1 MKKLATYSVLGL
13 AILGGSIFAV
23 SKVNAQEAGFGF
35 SDELREEHMAER
47 EAERQEIIDSA
58 IEDGVFTDRQV
69 EILEA
74 MEEVRPVG
82 GRGLHGAGRDLSEEE
97 REALREE
104 MRAEREGSMLEE
116 INGVISGDEVTED
129 ELQELRDLREDLGLL
144 GNQNRRGGGM
154 GGQGTGECPNL

>member
-23 SKVNAQEAGFGF
+23 SKVNAQGVALGF
-35 SDELREEHMAER
+35 SEEVREEHMAER
-47 EAERQEIIDSA
+47 MAEKQEIIDTA
-58 IEDGVFTDRQV
+58 IEEGVFTERQI
-69 EILEA
+69 EILKA

-82 GRGLHGAGRDLSEEE
+82 GRGLRGAGKDLSEEE

-104 MRAEREGSMLEE
+104 MRARREGSMLDA
-116 INGVISGDEVTED
+116 INRVISGDEVTEE
-129 ELQELRDLREDLGLL
+129 ELQELRDLREELGLL
-144 GNQNRRGGGM
+144 GSQNRNGGGM

>member
-13 AILGGSIFAV
+13 AVLVGSIFAV
-23 SKVNAQEAGFGF
+23 SKVNAQETALGF
-35 SDELREEHMAER
+35 SDEVREEHMAER
-47 EAERQEIIDSA
+47 MAVKQEIIDAA
-58 IEDGVFTDRQV
+58 IEAGEFTDRQI

-74 MEEVRPVG
+74 MKEVRPVG
-82 GRGLHGAGRDLSEEE
+82 GRGLQGAGRNLSEEE

-104 MRAEREGSMLEE
+104 MRARREGSMLDE
-116 INGVISGDEVTED
+116 INEVISGAEVTEE

>member
-13 AILGGSIFAV
+13 AILAGSVFAV

-35 SDELREEHMAER
+35 SDEVREEHMAER

-69 EILEA
+69 EILDA

-82 GRGLHGAGRDLSEEE
+82 GRGLQGAGRDLSDEE

-104 MRAEREGSMLEE
+104 MRAEREGSMLDE
-116 INGVISGDEVTED
+116 INGVISGDEVTEE

>member
-23 SKVNAQEAGFGF
+23 SKVNAQEAALGF
-35 SDELREEHMAER
+35 SDEVREEHMAER
-47 EAERQEIIDSA
+47 EAEKQGIIDAA
-58 IEDGVFTDRQV
+58 IEDGVLTDRQV

-74 MEEVRPVG
+74 MEQVRPVG
-82 GRGLHGAGRDLSEEE
+82 GRGLHGAGKDLSEEE

-104 MRAEREGSMLEE
+104 MRAQREGSMLDE
-116 INGVISGDEVTED
+116 INEVISGDEVTEE

>member
-23 SKVNAQEAGFGF
+23 SKVNAQDIALGF
-35 SDELREEHMAER
+35 SDEVREEHIAERMAEK
-47 EAERQEIIDSA
+47 QETIDAA
-58 IEDGVFTDRQV
+58 IEDGVFDERQI

-74 MEEVRPVG
+74 MEEVRPAG

-104 MRAEREGSMLEE
+104 MRAQREGSMLDE
-116 INGVISGDEVTED
+116 INGEISGDEVTEE

>member
-23 SKVNAQEAGFGF
+23 SKVNAQEAALGF
-35 SDELREEHMAER
+35 SDEVREEHMAER
-47 EAERQEIIDSA
+47 EAEKQEIIDAA

-74 MEEVRPVG
+74 MEQVRPVG
-82 GRGLHGAGRDLSEEE
+82 GRGLHGAGKDLSEEE

-104 MRAEREGSMLEE
+104 MRAQREGSMLDE
-116 INGVISGDEVTED
+116 INGVISGEEVTEE

-154 GGQGTGECPNL
+154 GSQGTGECPNL

>member
-23 SKVNAQEAGFGF
+23 SKVSAQEAALGL
-35 SDELREEHMAER
+35 SDEVREEHMAER
-47 EAERQEIIDSA
+47 TAERQEIIDSA
-58 IEDGVFTDRQV
+58 IEDDVFTDRQV

-82 GRGLHGAGRDLSEEE
+82 GRGLQGAGRDLSEEE

-104 MRAEREGSMLEE
+104 MRAQREGSMLDE
-116 INGVISGDEVTED
+116 INEVISGDEVTEE

>member
-23 SKVNAQEAGFGF
+23 SKVSAQEAALGL
-35 SDELREEHMAER
+35 SDEVREEHMAER
-47 EAERQEIIDSA
+47 TAERQEIIDSA
-58 IEDGVFTDRQV
+58 IEDDVFTDRQV

-82 GRGLHGAGRDLSEEE
+82 GRGLQGAGRDLSEEE

-104 MRAEREGSMLEE
+104 MRAQREGSMLDE
-116 INGVISGDEVTED
+116 INEVISGDEVTEE

-144 GNQNRRGGGM
+144 GNQNRRGGGV

>member
-13 AILGGSIFAV
+13 AVLVGSIFAV
-23 SKVNAQEAGFGF
+23 SKVNAQETALGF
-35 SDELREEHMAER
+35 SDEVREEHMAER
-47 EAERQEIIDSA
+47 MAEKQEIIDAA
-58 IEDGVFTDRQV
+58 IDAGEFTDRQV

-82 GRGLHGAGRDLSEEE
+82 GRGLQGAGRDLSEEE

-104 MRAEREGSMLEE
+104 MRAQREGTMLDE
-116 INGVISGDEVTED
+116 INEVISGDEVTEE

-144 GNQNRRGGGM
+144 GNQNRRAGGM

>member
-23 SKVNAQEAGFGF
+23 SKVSAQEAALGL
-35 SDELREEHMAER
+35 SDEVREEHMAER
-47 EAERQEIIDSA
+47 TAERQEIIDSA
-58 IEDGVFTDRQV
+58 IDAGEFTDRQV

-82 GRGLHGAGRDLSEEE
+82 GRGLQGAGRDLSEEE

-104 MRAEREGSMLEE
+104 MRAQREGSMLDE
-116 INGVISGDEVTED
+116 INEVISGNEVTEE

-144 GNQNRRGGGM
+144 GNQNRRGGGI
-154 GGQGTGECPNL
+154 GG

>member
-23 SKVNAQEAGFGF
+23 SKVNAQGAALGF
-35 SDELREEHMAER
+35 SDEVREEHMAER
-47 EAERQEIIDSA
+47 MTEKQEIIDTA
-58 IEDGVFTDRQV
+58 IEADAFTDRQV

-74 MEEVRPVG
+74 MEQVRPVG
-82 GRGLHGAGRDLSEEE
+82 GRGFHGAGRDLSEEE
-97 REALREE
+97 RE
-104 MRAEREGSMLEE
+104 GSMLDE
-116 INGVISGDEVTED
+116 INEVISGDEVTEE